1 MSLILASRSYDRQI
15 YNAIRK
21 SISARALDFG
31 PPPSVAPASPTPVR
45 SGPQVSLASLSP
57 QQAKAM
63 GLLTSGTCGPNSSIS
78 PSSAALKSS
87 LASRLRQK
95 TDLLGSTLFN
105 LTWKERD
112 TPQQRSIPAL
122 RASVRRT
129 SVSDF
134 TGWPTPNLPTGGPN
148 VKSTAKHTGGMD
160 LDGAVTLAGWP
171 TPTLPSGG
179 QTPPEGT
186 SATGMTPDGRK
197 VQVTL
202 KDVANLA
209 SWPTTRSSDAEKNVR
224 TLEGSLSE
232 IDRKGSPQD
241 LCMAFCADG
250 PARLTA
256 SGHLVTGYSAETVS
270 GDQLNPD
277 HSRWLMACPVQW
289 AQAAPNYDD
298 WQRWQDLMRSLSPEQ
313 KNIALGRS
321 APTATQ

>member
-1 MSLILASRSYDRQI
+1 
-15 YNAIRK
+15 
-21 SISARALDFG
+21 
-31 PPPSVAPASPTPVR
+31 
-45 SGPQVSLASLSP
+45 
-57 QQAKAM
+57 M

-78 PSSAALKSS
+78 SSSAALKSS

-134 TGWPTPNLPTGGPN
+134 TGWPTP
-148 VKSTAKHTGGMD
+148 
-160 LDGAVTLAGWP
+160 
-171 TPTLPSGG
+171 TLPSGG

-209 SWPTTRSSDAEKNVR
+209 SWNTPSARDHKDTPGMATTGTNPDGTTRER
-224 TLEGSLSE
+224 
-232 IDRKGSPQD
+232 IDMLPRQAMHLVPSV
-241 LCMAFCADG
+241 G

-270 GDQLNPD
+270 GDQLNPE

-289 AQAAPNYDD
+289 AQAAPNYSD
-298 WQRWQDLMRSLSPEQ
+298 WRAWQDLMQSLSPEQ
-313 KNIALGRS
+313 KSIALGRS
-321 APTATQ
+321 ALTATP